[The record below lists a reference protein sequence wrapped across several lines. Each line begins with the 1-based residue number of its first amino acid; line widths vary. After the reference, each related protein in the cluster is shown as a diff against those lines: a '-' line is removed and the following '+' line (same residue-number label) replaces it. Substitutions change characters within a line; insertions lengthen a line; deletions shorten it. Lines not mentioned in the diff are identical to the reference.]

1 MRSSAYSILFG
12 LVLLFVL
19 RVAPL
24 AQFQPGYDGPP
35 GEAFDPSGSPDS
47 GSVTTGEPAEPL
59 YSVPE
64 CPPLLTFVGEGAEDQ
79 FGLQARN
86 AGDVNGDSINDI
98 IIGAPYNDE
107 AGEDAGKVYVYS
119 GLNGA
124 LIYSFAGEEEGD
136 WFGMAAASA
145 GDLDGDGFSDLVIG
159 SRLNDA
165 NGFNSGRVY
174 VFSGQ
179 TGDTMYVFTGELS
192 EELGSS
198 VASAGDVND
207 DGFDDLIVGAW
218 ANSANGTYAG
228 RAYLFSGP
236 TGDTLSVF
244 TGGSGQ
250 DWFGNAVASAG
261 DANGDGVP
269 DLLIGAM
276 NESGIYCDPPQEN
289 DPPPCHTWHGTAYLY
304 SGLTYERL
312 WGYAQ
317 VRHLK
322 YCYLPEPLPLSDRFG
337 VSVASAGDIDNDGL
351 DEVLIGADGYDR
363 CYPGPPKVGA
373 ACLGSYVYAH
383 GQAAFDHM
391 GLGVSSA
398 GDVNNDGYDD
408 VLVGAWGND
417 AGSANAGRA
426 YIFSGRT
433 QDTLYVFTGGNESDW
448 MGASV
453 ASLGDINDDGFDD
466 FMIGSPGSD
475 AAGNATGRVD
485 VYLGGW
491 VCGDADGDRALTMAD
506 VEILRVAYFE
516 SSDYLSCVWRTSDL
530 NCNAIIDLADV
541 VRLADYV
548 FGAGPPP
555 CCEQ

>member
-1 MRSSAYSILFG
+1 MRSSGYSILFG
-12 LVLLFVL
+12 FVLLFGL
-19 RVAPL
+19 PLAPL

-35 GEAFDPSGSPDS
+35 EGLFDPSGFLDS
-47 GSVTTGEPAEPL
+47 VSQTAGEPAAL
-59 YSVPE
+59 AASVPE
-64 CPPLLTFVGEGAEDQ
+64 CPPHLTFVGEGAEDQ
-79 FGLQARN
+79 FGLQAGN

-107 AGEDAGKVYVYS
+107 SGHDAGKVYVHS
-119 GLNGA
+119 GLTGA
-124 LIYSFAGEEEGD
+124 LIYSFTGEEENN

-145 GDLDGDGFSDLVIG
+145 GDLDGDGFSDLVVG

-228 RAYLFSGP
+228 RAYVFSGP
-236 TGDTLSVF
+236 TGDTLHVF
-244 TGGSGQ
+244 TGASED

-261 DANGDGVP
+261 DADGDGVV
-269 DLLIGAM
+269 DILVGAM
-276 NESGIYCDPPQEN
+276 NESGHYIIWQEN
-289 DPPPCHTWHGTAYLY
+289 DPWVYSWHGTAYLY
-304 SGLTYERL
+304 SGLTYEHL
-312 WGYAQ
+312 YGYAR
-317 VRHLK
+317 VRNQH
-322 YCYLPEPLPLSDRFG
+322 YCLLPPEYSVDRFG
-337 VSVASAGDIDNDGL
+337 VSVASAGDIDNDGR
-351 DEVLIGADGYDR
+351 DEPLIGADLLDH
-363 CYPGPPKVGA
+363 CYPGPYSVGA
-373 ACLGSYVYAH
+373 ACLGSDPFAYGGAS
-383 GQAAFDHM
+383 GDHM
-391 GLGVSSA
+391 GLGISSA
-398 GDVNNDGYDD
+398 GDVDNDGYDD
-408 VLVGAWGND
+408 LLIGAWGND
-417 AGSANAGRA
+417 AGGANAGRA

-433 QDTLYVFTGGNESDW
+433 QDTLYVLTGAHESDW
-448 MGASV
+448 VGASV

-466 FMIGSPGSD
+466 FMIGSPGFD
-475 AAGNATGRVD
+475 AGGNATGRVD

-491 VCGDADGDRALTMAD
+491 VCGDADGDRALTMVD
-506 VEILRVAYFE
+506 VEILRAAYFE
-516 SSDYLSCVWRTSDL
+516 AGDFSCVWRTSDL

-541 VRLADYV
+541 VRLVDYV
-548 FGAGPPP
+548 FGVGPPP